1 MFLFVVMLINGVHK
15 VSQSLL
21 SAEFWRCIVSGSDV
35 NITVIVVCICA
46 VIIVLI
52 IVIGLI
58 CAYKLHLRYFQL
70 AAFEV
75 LSYCLH
81 RGDHV
86 LR

>member
-1 MFLFVVMLINGVHK
+1 M
-15 VSQSLL
+15 LL
-21 SAEFWRCIVSGSDV
+21 SSDDILFVSGSDV
-35 NITVIVVCICA
+35 NVTVIIVSACVCA